1 MKCFYDPRD
10 TGDDETTLDGD
21 PESRPWGL
29 PVEML
34 DRHGACEL
42 KPDEVPN
49 AAGWPTPAATVYRKS
64 TLLLPADLHEEPAL
78 SAINEV
84 LGQIGMQLLSVPP
97 MADAGSG
104 ALSGLLRTAVLVP
117 ASSAAQPGSA
127 AESQVDAWR
136 ALTAL
141 RSATASPGATAS
153 ADAADSAGAPEK
165 PVLDAQDISR
175 VSLEHLLFGAAITGA
190 PAVYGLGVEAV
201 TGAPAVYGLG
211 VDPAVFKSY
220 VYAGGSRT
228 PVEVALDAPARKPDS
243 VCVPEYGRR
252 PVIAVLDTGVRAHPW
267 LDVTALGRDKYAT
280 EDDGFVQVDQEIQD
294 AIYAHDEQAAA
305 AGDRHRRLIRDPW
318 DAPATL
324 DPLTGELAPYIGHGT
339 FIAGIYRQI
348 VPDATVLSI
357 RIMHSDGIVYE
368 GDLLVALSLLAARV
382 AEAQQDNSTAH
393 MIDAVSLSLG
403 YFIESADDA
412 TYTVALRQAIDALLG
427 MGVVITAA
435 AGNCATSRKFYPAAL
450 AAQPSGTDTVPLV
463 SVGALNPNGTRA
475 VFSDDGSWV
484 TSWASGAALTST
496 FPVDINGSLQPD
508 IEVPGTSRASL
519 DPDDYDGGFAIW
531 SGTSFSAPALA
542 AQLIREMVDVLKQPS
557 PDPALRLDVPG
568 AGAATARVLRALQQL
583 RRAG

>member
-1 MKCFYDPRD
+1 MKCFYDPHD
-10 TGDDETTLDGD
+10 TGDDGTTQDGD
-21 PESRPWGL
+21 AESRPWGL
-29 PVEML
+29 PAGML

-42 KPDEVPN
+42 KPDEVPT

-64 TLLLPADLHEEPAL
+64 TLLLPAELHDEPAL

-97 MADAGSG
+97 VADTAGND
-104 ALSGLLRTAVLVP
+104 ALSGLPRTAVLVP
-117 ASSAAQPGSA
+117 ASSAAQTGSA
-127 AESQVDAWR
+127 AEAQVDAWR

-141 RSATASPGATAS
+141 RSATG
-153 ADAADSAGAPEK
+153 SAGATGSAAASGK
-165 PVLDAQDISR
+165 PALDAQDISR

-190 PAVYGLGVEAV
+190 PAVYGLGVESV

-211 VDPAVFKSY
+211 VDAAVLKSY
-220 VYAGGSRT
+220 MYAGGSRT
-228 PVEVALDAPARKPDS
+228 PVEVALDAPTRKPDS
-243 VCVPEYGRR
+243 VCVSEYGRR

-267 LDVTALGRDKYAT
+267 LNVTALGHDKYAT
-280 EDDGFVQVDQEIQD
+280 EDDGFVQVEQDIQD

-318 DAPATL
+318 DTPATL
-324 DPLTGELAPYIGHGT
+324 DPLTGELAPYTGHGT

-368 GDLLVALSLLAARV
+368 GDLLVALSALATRV
-382 AEAQQDNSTAH
+382 AKAQQDKSTAR

-412 TYTVALRQAIDALLG
+412 TYTVALRQAIEALLG
-427 MGVVITAA
+427 MGVAITAA
-435 AGNCATSRKFYPAAL
+435 AGNYATSRKFYPAAL
-450 AAQPSGTDTVPLV
+450 AVQPSGADTVPLV

-475 VFSDDGSWV
+475 VFSDDGNWV
-484 TSWASGAALTST
+484 TAWASGAALTST
-496 FPVDINGSLQPD
+496 FPIDLNGSLQPD
-508 IEVPGTSRASL
+508 IELPGGSRESL

-542 AQLIREMVDVLKQPS
+542 AQMVRDMVEVLTAPS

-583 RRAG
+583 RRAR